1 MAIRAVT
8 LDAGGTLIAV
18 AEPVGETYARIAA
31 RHGLRVRAGD
41 AERGFREAFAT
52 APPLAFPGAS
62 PTRLRDHERAW
73 WDAIVRRTLGRAA
86 AGPAGDAAFDELFAH
101 YAGARAWRVFPEV
114 PDVLATL
121 RARGV
126 ALAVVSN
133 FDARLGPL
141 LDTLGLAPWLDAVVH
156 SSRAGSAKPDPAIF
170 RDALARLGVAPAD
183 ALHAGDDPTRDV
195 LGARAA
201 GMQAVL
207 IDRSRSNPTVPEGV
221 PVLASLE
228 ELPLLVDRTD
238 PQSPR

>member
-8 LDAGGTLIAV
+8 LDAGGTLITV

-31 RHGLRVRAGD
+31 RHGVRIGAGD

-62 PTRLRDHERAW
+62 PTRLRNHERAW
-73 WDAIVRRTLGRAA
+73 WYTVVRRALGRAA

-101 YAGARAWRVFPEV
+101 YAGASAWRVFPEV

-121 RARGV
+121 RARGL

-141 LDTLGLAPWLDAVVH
+141 LDALGLAPWLDAIVH
-156 SSRAGSAKPDPAIF
+156 SSRAGSAKPDAGIF

-183 ALHAGDDPTRDV
+183 ALHAGDDLAVDV

-201 GMQAVL
+201 GMRAALVN
-207 IDRSRSNPTVPEGV
+207 RGASEPTVPADV
-221 PVLASLE
+221 PVLGSLE
-228 ELPLLVDRTD
+228 ELPGFLDQQL
-238 PQSPR
+238 PAA